1 MSRENSTDL
10 PGVRYHR
17 PVLLDDETAPG
28 GTLATPGAR
37 PKRRRGRPLGS
48 KTRTEH
54 GHVTADEFAFLR
66 ALAQGVDLTVAARQ
80 YLLWPGRMPERAALE
95 QFNRQLLQRVAAGA
109 VTLGDSDTA
118 RAMVRDLLALLAVGK
133 NQLPTA
139 QEIADAAPPLLTIPD
154 AHASPPVSAPEDAAV
169 PTLEEFASQFDED
182 MYGEAELIEMY
193 EAEYPGGTA
202 TISVPPAPELQ
213 LPLEPARGA
222 GGPVAVAARQA
233 YTLATGSVAGRIEV
247 LLGAIDW
254 LGARLSV
261 VPELGHPIV
270 QWIRLNPD
278 QQQAL
283 ASASLITLG
292 NLVDWIAL
300 RGERWFTGVPRY
312 GVARARALEAWLL
325 KWHLQPAQGLPKIGL
340 QLAKA
345 TALAVATQPEGLVP
359 VQRGPAPVT
368 QTAWP
373 SHLRGEQGVF
383 RSHSPN
389 TLQAHDDLDA
399 VQAWF
404 KLIQRRSPATQ
415 AGYRR
420 AIERLV
426 MWAVHEKKT
435 ALSSLSSM
443 DLLEFR
449 DFLAKPPEHWMNSNT
464 GTRRNDGGAWRP
476 LRGPLKQG
484 SLNLTFAAISSMYS
498 AWRTANYL
506 SANPAEGI
514 PTGPGREEAPLD
526 TSRSLSEQDMEL
538 VATTFQQ
545 LPDGPS
551 KRRLA
556 AILQLLE
563 TSGLRRAELEGARW
577 GALSRAR
584 VDGRDSDHW
593 VLAVVGKGNKKREV
607 PIHVDAMRA
616 LEAHR
621 QDRRALLASGVLKRY
636 GNVPDKELP
645 LIGVLDERRSNKRG
659 EAPPGAAAGGG
670 AGRQD
675 GQPVGAKA
683 ESGVCGELSAPAIY
697 AELKRFFALCGQAS
711 RDPDQQARFSKAST
725 HWMRH
730 TFAHLL
736 LRVTDKNLAIVQK
749 VLGHSSMS
757 TTAIYVKADQKDT
770 IAAVGAIRS
779 ALGAG

>member
-1 MSRENSTDL
+1 MPPENSTDQ
-10 PGVRYHR
+10 PGVRHHR
-17 PVLLDDETAPG
+17 PVLIDDEAAPG
-28 GTLATPGAR
+28 GMLAAPGAR
-37 PKRRRGRPLGS
+37 LKRRRGRPLGS

-118 RAMVRDLLALLAVGK
+118 RAMVQDLLALLSVGK
-133 NQLPTA
+133 SRLPSA
-139 QEIADAAPPLLTIPD
+139 QEIAEAAPPLLSSPD
-154 AHASPPVSAPEDAAV
+154 VPASQPASAPEATV

-202 TISVPPAPELQ
+202 TAGAPLAPELQ
-213 LPLEPARGA
+213 LPLEPARGE
-222 GGPVAVAARQA
+222 GVPVAAATRQA
-233 YTLATGSVAGRIEV
+233 PTLATGSAAGRIEV

-283 ASASLITLG
+283 ASAGLITLG

-300 RGERWFTGVPRY
+300 RGERWFKGVPRY

-325 KWHLQPAQGLPKIGL
+325 KWRLQPAQGLPKIGL

-345 TALAVATQPEGLVP
+345 AALTVAKPAEGLVP

-368 QTAWP
+368 QATWP
-373 SHLRGEQGVF
+373 SHLRGEQGVY
-383 RSHSPN
+383 RSYSPN

-404 KLIQRRSPATQ
+404 KLIERRSPATQ
-415 AGYRR
+415 ASYRR

-426 MWAVHEKKT
+426 MWAVHEKNT

-449 DFLAKPPEHWMNSNT
+449 DFLVKPPEHWMNSNT
-464 GTRRNDGGAWRP
+464 GKRRNDGGAWRP

-498 AWRTANYL
+498 AWRTSNYL

-514 PTGPGREEAPLD
+514 PTGPGREEATLD

-545 LPDGPS
+545 LPDGPG

-556 AILQLLE
+556 AVLQLLE

-584 VDGRDSDHW
+584 VDGRESDHW

-636 GNVPDKELP
+636 GNVPDSELP
-645 LIGVLDERRSNKRG
+645 LIGVLDERRSIKRG
-659 EAPPGAAAGGG
+659 EAPGAAAGGG

-675 GQPVGAKA
+675 VPPGGAVA
-683 ESGVCGELSAPAIY
+683 EAGVCGELSAPAIY
-697 AELKRFFALCGQAS
+697 AELKRFFALCGQTS
-711 RDPDQQARFSKAST
+711 RDTDQQARFSKAST

-736 LRVTDKNLAIVQK
+736 LRVTGKNLAIVQK
-749 VLGHSSMS
+749 VLGHSSMA
-757 TTAIYVKADQKDT
+757 TTAIYVQADQKDT

-779 ALGAG
+779 TLGSV

>member
-1 MSRENSTDL
+1 MPFENSTDL
-10 PGVRYHR
+10 PGVRHHR
-17 PVLLDDETAPG
+17 PVLLDDVTALG
-28 GTLATPGAR
+28 GTLAAAGAR

-118 RAMVRDLLALLAVGK
+118 RAMVQDLLALLAVGK
-133 NQLPTA
+133 SHLPSA
-139 QEIADAAPPLLTIPD
+139 QAIAEAAPPLLSSPD
-154 AHASPPVSAPEDAAV
+154 APASPPASEPAAAV

-193 EAEYPGGTA
+193 EAEYPDGTDTA
-202 TISVPPAPELQ
+202 GAPPAPETQ
-213 LPLEPARGA
+213 LPLAPARGE
-222 GGPVAVAARQA
+222 GGHVAAAARQA
-233 YTLATGSVAGRIEV
+233 PTLAKGSAAGRIEV

-283 ASASLITLG
+283 ASAGLITLG

-300 RGERWFTGVPRY
+300 RGERWFKGVPRY

-325 KWHLQPAQGLPKIGL
+325 KWRLQPAQGLPKIGL

-368 QTAWP
+368 QATWP
-373 SHLRGEQGVF
+373 THLRGEQGVF

-389 TLQAHDDLDA
+389 TLQAHDDLEA

-404 KLIQRRSPATQ
+404 KLIQRRSQATQ

-426 MWAVHEKKT
+426 MWAVHEKNT

-449 DFLAKPPEHWMNSNT
+449 DFLQDPPKRWVNPDT

-514 PTGPGREEAPLD
+514 PTGPGREEATLD
-526 TSRSLSEQDMEL
+526 TSRSLSEQDLEL

-616 LEAHR
+616 LQAHR

-636 GNVPDKELP
+636 GNVPDTELP
-645 LIGVLDERRSNKRG
+645 LIGVLDERRSNKPG
-659 EAPPGAAAGGG
+659 ALPPGAVAGGG

-675 GQPVGAKA
+675 GPSVGAETEA
-683 ESGVCGELSAPAIY
+683 GVCGELSAPAIY

-749 VLGHSSMS
+749 VLGHSSMA
-757 TTAIYVKADQKDT
+757 TTAIYVKAEQKDT

-779 ALGAG
+779 ALGPG